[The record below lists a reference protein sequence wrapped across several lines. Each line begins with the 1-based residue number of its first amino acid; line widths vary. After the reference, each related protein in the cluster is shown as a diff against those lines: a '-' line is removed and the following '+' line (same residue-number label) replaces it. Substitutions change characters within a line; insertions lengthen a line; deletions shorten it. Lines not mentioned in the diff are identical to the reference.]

1 MSLSI
6 EPKQKIVIRV
16 SLPVKNQKPSSIE
29 TETTHT
35 IRVRQTKVPERVKEL
50 VNQFALE
57 HLNDD
62 RKTFK
67 QAWNEWICTG
77 EIEQL
82 LSANGS
88 ECQDFHN
95 KLYFSA
101 RYYHRKKILNEKDD
115 SVKTNVAIR
124 ESIPDSQSTIE
135 SEPEPEPK
143 KTRAYKKNDKSI
155 IQSIDQHLATLPFGP
170 NGFLVK
176 PAIAFDSFIA
186 TANMQPNE
194 SNDVKKTYKNR
205 FYMKEK
211 RICSTGAVE

>member
-1 MSLSI
+1 MSDNNI
-6 EPKQKIVIRV
+6 IKQIIKPTRKNKTKNMSNITEQKKIVIRV
-16 SLPVKNQKPSSIE
+16 PISLNN
-29 TETTHT
+29 
-35 IRVRQTKVPERVKEL
+35 RVRQTKVSSCVKEL
-50 VNQFALE
+50 VSKFALE

-67 QAWNEWICTG
+67 NAWNEWICT
-77 EIEQL
+77 EQL
-82 LSANGS
+82 LANS
-88 ECQDFHN
+88 SDELKN

-115 SVKTNVAIR
+115 ESVKTNVAIR

-135 SEPEPEPK
+135 SEPETK
-143 KTRAYKKNDKSI
+143 KKRTYKKNDKSI
-155 IQSIDQHLATLPFGP
+155 ISSIDQHLATLPFGP

-176 PAIAFDSFIA
+176 PSIAFDSFIA

-194 SNDVKKTYKNR
+194 SNDIKKTYKNR

-211 RICSTGAVE
+211 HICSTGAVA